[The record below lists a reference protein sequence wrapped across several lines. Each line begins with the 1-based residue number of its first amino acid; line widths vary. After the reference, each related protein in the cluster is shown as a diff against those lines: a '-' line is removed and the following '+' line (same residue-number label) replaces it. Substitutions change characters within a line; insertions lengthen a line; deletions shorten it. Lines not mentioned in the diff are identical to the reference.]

1 MSAEICCSQFAMK
14 QNHKG
19 KRGKRMVKIN
29 ELEKIDNQEETEK
42 EYRNSGL
49 VDTEDCKDQ
58 RYM

>member
-1 MSAEICCSQFAMK
+1 MK